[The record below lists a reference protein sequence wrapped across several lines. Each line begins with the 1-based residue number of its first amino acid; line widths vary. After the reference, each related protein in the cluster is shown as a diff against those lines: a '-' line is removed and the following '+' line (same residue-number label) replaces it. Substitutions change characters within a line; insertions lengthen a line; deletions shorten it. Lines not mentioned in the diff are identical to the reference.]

1 MSAPNTLLV
10 ALNRFGLGGRGAASV
25 YLASA
30 ASDPR
35 AFVKAELNAY
45 KPKLPDDA
53 KLGTSAAV
61 IKGLF
66 DYQAEAQ
73 QARAVAAAASP
84 IGPTDAATQAG
95 AAAIPA
101 PPPQPPADAKFV
113 QTTFRA
119 EALARSKAGAGAALG
134 LDERLVAFWAN
145 HFAVSCAKSTFVRAA
160 AGSFEREAIRP
171 HALGRFADMLKAA
184 EQHPVMLHYLDNQ
197 QSIGPNS
204 KAGANQRKGLN
215 ENLAREIMELHT
227 LGVSGGYDQ
236 PDVTNLARM
245 ITGWTYAGRA
255 EKLGPAGTFLFMPN
269 WHEPGAFPLMGKT
282 YPEGG
287 REQGEAALADI
298 ARHPATAKH
307 IATKL
312 AAHFVADEPPPALV
326 ARLTDVFKKTDGDLK
341 AVTLALVDSD
351 EAWNA
356 PLTKIRAPWESMMA
370 SARLFDRTPEDP
382 GPLLGALNQL
392 GQPLWTPPGPNGFP
406 DTLAAWASAEGM
418 KLRLDLAA
426 QLSRQIKDPPNPSDL
441 LEGAFGPAASED
453 TRQAIG
459 RAETKQQGLALLLM
473 SPEMQRR

>member
-45 KPKLPDDA
+45 KPKLADDA
-53 KLGTSAAV
+53 KLGTSPAIVKA
-61 IKGLF
+61 LF
-66 DYQAEAQ
+66 DYQAQVQA
-73 QARAVAAAASP
+73 ARA
-84 IGPTDAATQAG
+84 AAT
-95 AAAIPA
+95 A
-101 PPPQPPADAKFV
+101 PPPAPTGDTAPVPAAPPPPPADAKFV

-119 EALARSKAGAGAALG
+119 EALSRVKACAGAALG
-134 LDERLVAFWAN
+134 FNERLVAFWSN
-145 HFAVSCAKSTFVRAA
+145 HFAVSAAKSAFVRAT

-171 HALGRFADMLKAA
+171 HVLGRFADMLKAV
-184 EQHPVMLHYLDNQ
+184 EQHPVMLHYLDAQ

-204 KAGANQRKGLN
+204 RAGQNQKKGLN

-236 PDVTNLARM
+236 ADVTNLARM

-255 EKLGPAGTFLFMPN
+255 ERVAPAGNFIFLPN

-282 YPEGG
+282 YAEAG
-287 REQGEAALADI
+287 REQGEAALVDI

-312 AAHFVADEPPPALV
+312 VAHFVADDPPPALV
-326 ARLTDVFKKTDGDLK
+326 AKLADVFRKTDGDLK
-341 AVTLALVDSD
+341 AVTAALVDSD
-351 EAWNA
+351 EAWTA
-356 PLTKIRAPWESMMA
+356 PLTKIRAPWESVMA
-370 SARLFDRTPEDP
+370 GVRLFDRAPEDP
-382 GPLLGALNQL
+382 GPVLNALNQL

-406 DTLAAWASAEGM
+406 DTMSAWASAEGM
-418 KLRLDLAA
+418 KLRLDLASELA
-426 QLSRQIKDPPNPSDL
+426 RRFKDPPNPSDL
-441 LEGAFGPAASED
+441 LEGALGPAASEE
-453 TRQAIG
+453 TKLAVA
-459 RAETKQQGLALLLM
+459 RAETKQQGIALLLM